1 MTMKIF
7 VQKLCIEKLEQDGEL
22 SDSKA
27 TEWQKLAKVLKTEV
41 VRVVQR
47 FLSKAVDEDEIL
59 RIELHGFS
67 DASSLAYEANIYLR
81 TL

>member
-1 MTMKIF
+1 M
-7 VQKLCIEKLEQDGEL
+7 
-22 SDSKA
+22 
-27 TEWQKLAKVLKTEV
+27 AKVLKTEV

-59 RIELHGFS
+59 RIESHGFS
-67 DASSLAYEANIYLR
+67 DAISLAYEANIYLR